1 MFATLLRLGEFSQPF
16 KRAEFGLFGGKTK
29 QYGNNVPFS
38 KHKTRRTWLPNVQR
52 KRLPS
57 EVLGE
62 KLRVKVTTR
71 ALRTIKKYGG
81 VDNYLTKTKAYK
93 LSHEGMK
100 LRLRVKDAAREQQE
114 AFLKSPEGRAE
125 LVKQYEN
132 KPLWAKLQGSLYA
145 QIKRADKLLDH
156 SLPDPARR
164 ARMQAAKALGL
175 TEKYAS
181 ATQTME
187 YLQNRS

>member
-1 MFATLLRLGEFSQPF
+1 MATKRSAQALAFRGVGRETEGEGDHPGAENYQKGAPDANQTP
-16 KRAEFGLFGGKTK
+16 KRTCSPGC
-29 QYGNNVPFS
+29 
-38 KHKTRRTWLPNVQR
+38 VQ
-52 KRLPS
+52 
-57 EVLGE
+57 
-62 KLRVKVTTR
+62 
-71 ALRTIKKYGG
+71 YGG

-100 LRLRVKDAAREQQE
+100 LRLRVKDAAQEQRE

-175 TEKYAS
+175 TEKYARCV
-181 ATQTME
+181 
-187 YLQNRS
+187 LQSCGRERTRSCYS